1 MIMIQCTKLSSLCNS
16 CEAYLLLVLLHLEL
30 LLSEAED
37 ALEAA
42 LGDVALQVQ
51 PGVLVLGVEAA
62 ILGPGRGGERDLEL
76 RGSRVLDLRRVV
88 NTVNRR
94 LILRK
99 VIENFLES

>member
-1 MIMIQCTKLSSLCNS
+1 MIMIQCTKLSSLCVL
-16 CEAYLLLVLLHLEL
+16 CEAHLLLVLLHLKL
-30 LLSEAED
+30 LLGEAED
-37 ALEAA
+37 TLEAA

-62 ILGPGRGGERDLEL
+62 ILGSGWGGERDLQL
-76 RGSRVLDLRRVV
+76 RWNWVLDLRRVV
-88 NTVNRR
+88 NTLSRS